1 MKRLARRLL
10 DAADERRRLDE
21 RTAPAT
27 KIALRSLFLD
37 HRRLAAEGRLPSIW
51 DTGFRVFSQFDE
63 DGVVLFLLA
72 AGAERTRLVV
82 DLGAGD
88 GVRASN
94 VANLLLNL
102 GYHGLLVDGDAAN
115 MEHAEAFYA
124 RHPDSKERPPAIAQ
138 SFLTRETVNSV
149 VREAG
154 IEGEV
159 DLLSIDVDGNDYWL
173 WQALECINPR
183 LVVVEAH
190 PELGAEDYVMPYEP
204 DFRWRSAPADTRL
217 GASVPALVRLGEE
230 LGYRA
235 VGSNVYGFNLVFAR
249 ADVVPALPAIAADEF
264 LARARVGRD

>member
-1 MKRLARRLL
+1 MKRLARRFL

-27 KIALRSLFLD
+27 KIALRTLFLE
-37 HRRLAAEGRLPSIW
+37 HRRLADKGRLPSIW

-102 GYHGLLVDGDAAN
+102 GYHGLLVDGDKAN
-115 MEHAEAFYA
+115 VDRADAFYT
-124 RHPDSKERPPAIAQ
+124 RHPDSKERPPAIVH

-154 IEGEV
+154 FGGEV

-173 WQALECINPR
+173 WQALECIRPR
-183 LVVVEAH
+183 LVVVED
-190 PELGAEDYVMPYEP
+190 PSE
-204 DFRWRSAPADTRL
+204 
-217 GASVPALVRLGEE
+217 
-230 LGYRA
+230 
-235 VGSNVYGFNLVFAR
+235 
-249 ADVVPALPAIAADEF
+249 
-264 LARARVGRD
+264 ARARGLRDAL